1 MNGKTALVLG
11 ASGLVGNHLLQ
22 LLLESEFEKI
32 WVVVRKALP
41 IQHPKLIQI
50 INDFEQLQSIEI
62 TEKVSVL
69 FSCLG
74 TTRAKTPDLNA
85 YKKIEVGIP
94 AYFIQMLIPQG
105 LEQVHYISAIGVKPN
120 AKNFYLN
127 LKAQAEEMIMNTVV
141 NAIYIYRPSLI
152 IGERKDKRFMESLA
166 GNVFTLINPL
176 LFGKAKK
183 YRSIAAKDI
192 AQKMLYNANHTQTG
206 KNIVYFDGK

>member
-41 IQHPKLIQI
+41 IKHPKLIQI

-74 TTRAKTPDLNA
+74 TTRAKTPELNA
-85 YKKIEVGIP
+85 YKKIEVDIP
-94 AYFIQMLIPQG
+94 AHFIQMLTPQG

-127 LKAQAEEMIMNTVV
+127 LKAQAEEMIMNTAV
-141 NAIYIYRPSLI
+141 NTIYIYRPSLI

-166 GNVFTLINPL
+166 GNVFALINPL

-192 AQKMLYNANHTQTG
+192 AQKLLYNAIHTQSG
-206 KNIVYFDGK
+206 KHIVYFDGK